1 MARKKFRFEIDRSF
15 GTVPVRDKETGRFQ
29 GRKGVKGQGDRT
41 TERRVVSP
49 KKYKGEIYGRTS
61 PIPIRGDKRKRA
73 HLRRTI

>member
-15 GTVPVRDKETGRFQ
+15 GTVPVRDKETGRFR
-29 GRKGVKGQGDRT
+29 GRKGVKGKGDRT

-61 PIPIRGDKRKRA
+61 PIPVRGNARRRGTI
-73 HLRRTI
+73 RRTL